1 MNIFIMRHGEAELQ
15 SDSDMSRQLTQLGAL
30 ETQVMARWLEK
41 KQVSLDAILVS
52 PYTRTQQT
60 AALMN
65 ERFGGTLAVQTL
77 SLFTPSGSASDCHD
91 YLDGTL
97 NLERWKNI
105 LIVSHMPLVSYL
117 TAQLS
122 IEKSTPV
129 FVTAAIAHIDY
140 DMEQMTGH
148 YQGIYTPDDFC

>member
-15 SDSDMSRQLTQLGAL
+15 SDSDMTRKLSQLGAL
-30 ETQVMARWLEK
+30 ETEVMARWLSK
-41 KQVSLDAILVS
+41 KQQPLDAILVS
-52 PYTRTQQT
+52 PYVRTQQT

-65 ERFGGTLAVQTL
+65 ERLGATLALQTL
-77 SLFTPSGSASDCHD
+77 SLLTPDGSATDCHD

-117 TAQLS
+117 TAELS

-129 FVTAAIAHIDY
+129 FATAAIAHIDY
-140 DMEQMTGH
+140 DLEQMTGH
-148 YQGIYTPDDFC
+148 YHGLHTPDDFC